1 MGEVMHPVFK
11 LQNGV
16 RTPTVSTK
24 WMWGRSHGFQRSG
37 NQARVTKTTFCQPN
51 PTYKTVSHPNSH
63 SKTGWQPNSSYNV
76 VSKQVL
82 LTKREYP
89 SFASICQRY
98 LLMCLPRSFFWFKGI
113 VCLLHMYSFS
123 KDTKRFSTHAL
134 LTKTV
139 WEPGYSYNTV
149 SNQVLLTKRLSTQAL
164 LTKRYRSQARVTE
177 KTLWPSLATKLYVQ
191 TGVAPM
197 LFVQNGLATRL

>member
-1 MGEVMHPVFK
+1 MGEVMHPVLK

-51 PTYKTVSHPNSH
+51 PTYKTVSHPNSP

-113 VCLLHMYSFS
+113 VCLYIFIF
-123 KDTKRFSTHAL
+123 R
-134 LTKTV
+134 
-139 WEPGYSYNTV
+139 
-149 SNQVLLTKRLSTQAL
+149 RI
-164 LTKRYRSQARVTE
+164 
-177 KTLWPSLATKLYVQ
+177 
-191 TGVAPM
+191 
-197 LFVQNGLATRL
+197 QNGLAPTLSWQKRSGNQALVTTQLAIKFCLQNGLAPKLSLQNDIAARLESRKKLSGLLWQPNYTYKPV